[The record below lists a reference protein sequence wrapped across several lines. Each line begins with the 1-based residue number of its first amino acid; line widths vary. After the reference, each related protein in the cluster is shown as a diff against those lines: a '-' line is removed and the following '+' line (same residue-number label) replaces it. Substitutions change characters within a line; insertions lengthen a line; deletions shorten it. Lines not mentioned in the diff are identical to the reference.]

1 MKSFKFINIIMVL
14 ALMCFGLTACS
25 SDNDD
30 NGGDGG
36 GGTGDGGSVAK
47 LAEPYFGVNMSGA
60 EFAAVYPGV
69 DGTHYGYPGRS
80 DIEYFANKGFKLI
93 RIPFRWE
100 RVQKQLGGELDQV
113 ELAKMKAVV
122 SAAQELGVYVILD
135 LHNFGRYCTYSNG
148 YSSAD
153 NNYAIL
159 GSRTCSSAHFCD
171 LWKRLAKEFMGY
183 TNIWG
188 YDIMNEPH
196 DMLKSSPWDK
206 LAQECIDAIREVDK
220 QTPIVVEGNEYA
232 SSSKWT
238 NLSQDLKD
246 LTDPSDKLI
255 FQAHVYFDNDASGKY
270 VKNYDEEKA
279 TEDIGVERLK
289 PFVEWCKKYGKQGF
303 VGEYGVPDNDPRW
316 LVTLDKALE
325 YLSENGIGGTYW
337 SAGPRWGDDALAVQ
351 PINGQDRPQMSVLG
365 KYFKAK

>member
-1 MKSFKFINIIMVL
+1 
-14 ALMCFGLTACS
+14 
-25 SDNDD
+25 
-30 NGGDGG
+30 
-36 GGTGDGGSVAK
+36 
-47 LAEPYFGVNMSGA
+47 
-60 EFAAVYPGV
+60 
-69 DGTHYGYPGRS
+69 
-80 DIEYFANKGFKLI
+80 
-93 RIPFRWE
+93 
-100 RVQKQLGGELDQV
+100 
-113 ELAKMKAVV
+113 
-122 SAAQELGVYVILD
+122 
-135 LHNFGRYCTYSNG
+135 
-148 YSSAD
+148 
-153 NNYAIL
+153 
-159 GSRTCSSAHFCD
+159 
-171 LWKRLAKEFMGY
+171 MGY

-220 QTPIVVEGNEYA
+220 QTPIVIEGNEYA

-270 VKNYDEEKA
+270 VKNYDQEQA
-279 TEDIGVERLK
+279 TENIGVERLK

-303 VGEYGVPDNDPRW
+303 VGEYGVPDDDPRW

-337 SAGPRWGDDALAVQ
+337 SAGSRWGDYSLAVQ
-351 PINGQDRPQMSVLG
+351 PVNGQDRPQMSVLE